1 MNQQIPYIKTKKEF
15 PALWESGGGMTNSG
29 KSLII
34 CGENDERLRAIYIPK
49 GGQLSN
55 SNHALIPIKI
65 GDKVIIASHQKEDF
79 TIKIYQIKSIE
90 KYEERLVMEAINTW
104 QEGEWENDDD
114 NSTLANSFSVQAAMD
129 KATCYHCREPHYILN
144 DK

>member
-1 MNQQIPYIKTKKEF
+1 MIMNYEKTRKGL
-15 PALWESGGGMTNSG
+15 PALWESGGSMTNSG
-29 KSLII
+29 KSQII
-34 CGENDERLRAIYIPK
+34 CGSNDERLKAIYIPR
-49 GGQLSN
+49 GGELSCGK
-55 SNHALIPIKI
+55 HALIPIKI
-65 GDKVIIASHQKEDF
+65 GDKVIIVSHQRKDF

-114 NSTLANSFSVQAAMD
+114 NSTLANSFSVQATMD